1 MINGIFVSKHNK
13 DLKITGMITLQQHSQ
28 IINEER
34 ANFTKKFVRNQKHKA
49 FDQYILTNKVN

>member
-28 IINEER
+28 IIYEER
-34 ANFTKKFVRNQKHKA
+34 ANSTKKIVRIKKHN
-49 FDQYILTNKVN
+49 ILGPIYFNLN

>member
-13 DLKITGMITLQQHSQ
+13 DSKITGMITLQQHSQ

-34 ANFTKKFVRNQKHKA
+34 ANFTKK
-49 FDQYILTNKVN
+49 IC